1 MIDPRR
7 SAPQPRGIGM
17 ICSQIIAILLILG
30 AAVPKPAWAEVLSP
44 VDLVKEAVEAQG
56 GVETL
61 PNLKRIAIQ
70 GEVRHWEPEESFV
83 AGGPPIFTD
92 RSTFSIIWDLENGMA
107 RTDWDRTIR
116 KRAHGHR
123 LQSDTQSESQHLMP
137 QTATPPT
144 ASLVGDWGR

>member
-1 MIDPRR
+1 MIR
-7 SAPQPRGIGM
+7 
-17 ICSQIIAILLILG
+17 SQIIAVLLILG

-107 RTDWDRTIR
+107 RTDWDRAIR
-116 KRAHGHR
+116 KPAHGHR
-123 LQSDTQSESQHLMP
+123 RQSNTQSGPQQFTP
-137 QTATPPT
+137 QTATPPA
-144 ASLVGDWGR
+144 ASLVGDWGLSS